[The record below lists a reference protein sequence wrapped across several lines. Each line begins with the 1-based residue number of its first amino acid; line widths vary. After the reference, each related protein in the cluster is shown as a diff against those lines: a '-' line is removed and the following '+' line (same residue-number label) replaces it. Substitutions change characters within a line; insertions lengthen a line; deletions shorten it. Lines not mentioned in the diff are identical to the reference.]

1 MKAGLGMS
9 FGIQRGMRVVVAA
22 VGGGTGLNRLRPR
35 RLLHLGTMLKYI
47 EGGPGRGASGV
58 IEMSVMV

>member
-1 MKAGLGMS
+1 
-9 FGIQRGMRVVVAA
+9 MRVVAAA
-22 VGGGTGLNRLRPR
+22 VAGGTGLNRLRPR